1 MENQKETTLEKLGKS
16 IKQSVTLKLLSIG
29 ILILLLLIP
38 VAQIKN
44 LISERELYKV
54 EAIREVSNKWGG
66 SQTIA
71 GPILTIPYKTYST
84 DSKNKVYEYIHY
96 AHFLPTS
103 LDIHGQINPEIRKR
117 GIYEIPL
124 YNTRI
129 KISGKYQT
137 PNFKSLKI
145 DPKDVVWEDAIIT
158 VGIPD
163 MNGIKDIITL
173 KWNDSTYSLEPSTS
187 IKDIIPSGVSS
198 SVRIAKNQ
206 MTSFEI
212 NINLNGSE
220 NLSFVP
226 VGKKT
231 KVLLRSTWKDPSF
244 NGQFI
249 PDSHTITDDG
259 FSAEWNVFD
268 FNRNYPQ
275 QWTDAKYNIYA
286 SAFGVNLFM
295 PINHYQ
301 KNMRSAKY
309 SILIISLTFLV
320 YFFFEI
326 LNHRKIHPFQ
336 YFLVGLS
343 LSLFYTLLL
352 SITEHLGFDLAY
364 AIASTMT
371 IVAIIGYS
379 SAIFKQTRLTLLLG
393 SFLTLIYVFIYVI
406 LQLQDYSLLVGSI
419 GLFAVL
425 VTTMYLSRKIDW
437 YALSG
442 AKS

>member
-1 MENQKETTLEKLGKS
+1 MENQKENTLEKLGKS

-38 VAQIKN
+38 VAQIKS

-71 GPILTIPYKTYST
+71 GPILTIPYKTYKAGKG
-84 DSKNKVYEYIHY
+84 DKIYEYIHY
-96 AHFLPTS
+96 AHFLPD
-103 LDIHGQINPEIRKR
+103 LLEIQGLINPEIRKR

-124 YNTRI
+124 YNAEI
-129 KISGKYQT
+129 NISGKYQM
-137 PNFKSLKI
+137 PNFRSLKI
-145 DPKDVVWEDAIIT
+145 DPKDIMWEDAIVT

-173 KWNDSTYSLEPSTS
+173 KWNDSTHALEPSTS
-187 IKDIIPSGVSS
+187 IKDIISSGVSS
-198 SVRIAKNQ
+198 PVRIAKDQ
-206 MTSFEI
+206 PTSFEI
-212 NINLNGSE
+212 KINLNGSE

-231 KVLLRSTWKDPSF
+231 KVMVQSTWKDPSF

-249 PDSHTITDDG
+249 PDSHTISDDG
-259 FSAEWNVFD
+259 FDAEWNVFD

-275 QWTDAKYNIYA
+275 HWTDNKYEIYD

-326 LNHRKIHPFQ
+326 LNHRRIHPFQ

-364 AIASTMT
+364 AIASMMT

-379 SAIFKQTRLTLLLG
+379 SAIFKQARLTLLLG